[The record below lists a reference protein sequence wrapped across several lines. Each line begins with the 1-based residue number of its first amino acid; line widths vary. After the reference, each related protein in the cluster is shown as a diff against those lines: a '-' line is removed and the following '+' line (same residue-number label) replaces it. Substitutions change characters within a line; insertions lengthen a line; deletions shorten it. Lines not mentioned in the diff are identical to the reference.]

1 MAEVASPC
9 RTTVVIIT
17 RNRSDELRKVLRQL
31 DALPERPPVVVVD
44 NGSMDATRSV
54 VEAAS
59 ARVSAVMLGR
69 NAGAAGRNSGV
80 AQARTPY
87 VAFSDDDSW
96 WAPGALQRAEEHFD
110 RHPRL
115 GLLCGLVAVGA
126 SRRVDPTC
134 TAMQRSPL
142 PRAVDLPGPSILGF
156 VACGAVVRS
165 EAFRQTS
172 GFHSRFGV
180 GGEETLLAIDL
191 ARRGWGLAYCDDVV
205 AHHHPAAQ
213 GERPGRR
220 ARMVRNALWTTW
232 LRRRRRKAL
241 AATGAALYAAAWDP
255 AARAG
260 LGAACAGLAW
270 VLRERSPVALTL
282 DANLSLLE

>member
-1 MAEVASPC
+1 MPAPC

-17 RNRSDELRKVLRQL
+17 RNRADGLRQVL
-31 DALPERPPVVVVD
+31 QRLGAIPESPPVIVVD
-44 NGSMDATRSV
+44 NGSDDATPAV
-54 VEAAS
+54 VAA
-59 ARVSAVMLGR
+59 AGPAVRAMMLGR
-69 NAGAAGRNSGV
+69 NAGASGRNAGLE
-80 AQARTPY
+80 QATTAY

-96 WAPGALQRAEEHFD
+96 WAPGALQRAEAHFD

-115 GLLCGLVAVGA
+115 GLLCGLVTVGA
-126 SRRVDPTC
+126 GQRIDPTC
-134 TAMQRSPL
+134 TVMRCSPL
-142 PRAVDLPGPSILGF
+142 PRALDLPGPSILGF
-156 VACGAVVRS
+156 VACGAVVRR
-165 EAFRQTS
+165 EAFLQTS

-205 AHHHPAAQ
+205 AHHHPEAR

-232 LRRRRRKAL
+232 LRRRARKAL

-260 LGAACAGLAW
+260 LGAACGGLAW
-270 VLRERSPVALTL
+270 VLRERSPVAVTL
-282 DANLSLLE
+282 DAKLSLLE

>member
-1 MAEVASPC
+1 
-9 RTTVVIIT
+9 
-17 RNRSDELRKVLRQL
+17 LRRL
-31 DALPERPPVVVVD
+31 DALPERPPVIVVD
-44 NGSMDATRSV
+44 NGSGDTTRSV
-54 VEAAS
+54 LAA
-59 ARVSAVMLGR
+59 AGPRVSALMLGR
-69 NAGAAGRNSGV
+69 NAGAAGRNAGV

-96 WAPGALQRAEEHFD
+96 WAPGALRRAEAHFD

-115 GLLCGLVAVGA
+115 GLLCGLVTVGA
-126 SRRVDPTC
+126 SERVDPTC
-134 TAMQRSPL
+134 AAMQRSPL
-142 PRAVDLPGPSILGF
+142 PRAADLPGPSILGF
-156 VACGAVVRS
+156 VACGAAVRR
-165 EAFRQTS
+165 EAFLQTS

-220 ARMVRNALWTTW
+220 ARMIRNALWTTW
-232 LRRRRRKAL
+232 LRRSGRKAL

-260 LGAACAGLAW
+260 LGAAFGGIPW
-270 VLRERSPVALTL
+270 ILRERSPVALTL
-282 DANLSLLE
+282 EAKLRLLE